1 MSNIGWS
8 RRATLGRPVV
18 GTVAFVVALATVVGC
33 STSEKGTG
41 TRVGSVAASSPDFS
55 SSPSA
60 APDSSAG
67 SASSGGSGGSGAPN
81 AGPLGAELAS
91 AALSQSDLS
100 TGFTIK
106 LIDGGDQVNG
116 QITLDN
122 CGFNFTTEA
131 NRVARRQYDIV
142 DQTDQDT
149 GVSNELVA
157 YDSAASATLALSQWH
172 QAAATCPKT
181 PVHSTVAGEPDST
194 IVVTTNTLGN
204 TTLPISTNSVIVESI
219 TAEGDTEYFVA
230 AIQIHGQ
237 FLDAVYDNVGDPPD
251 ADEMNGVLQLAAT
264 TGVRLAR
271 L

>member
-1 MSNIGWS
+1 MSNIGQS
-8 RRATLGRPVV
+8 RRAAMRRRVV
-18 GTVAFVVALATVVGC
+18 GVVAFLVALAALISC

-41 TRVGSVAASSPDFS
+41 TRAGSIGASSPDFS

-60 APDSSAG
+60 APDSSA
-67 SASSGGSGGSGAPN
+67 SSGGSVTPGAPN

-91 AALSQSDLS
+91 VALSQSDLN

-106 LIDGGDQVNG
+106 LIDGGDQVTG
-116 QITLDN
+116 QVTLDN

-131 NRVARRQYDIV
+131 NRVARRQYGIY

-194 IVVTTNTLGN
+194 IVVTTNALGN
-204 TTLPISTNSVIVESI
+204 TTLPISTNSVIVESV
-219 TAEGDTEYFVA
+219 TADGDTEYFVA
-230 AIQIHGQ
+230 AIQVHGQ

-264 TGVRLAR
+264 TGARLAR